1 MKETQLLMG
10 KLRRREMGASNE
22 VHGEEEEEDDGEEES
37 RDRKMRLRRLQ
48 ANRQLKMRRG

>member
-1 MKETQLLMG
+1 MG